1 MKFFLKIILTFL
13 LLFCCFSCS
22 QKAAKIIDNSRN
34 SYGKNKSISKSKTN
48 YSNNVS
54 QSNLDLIEVKE
65 GETLYSV
72 SKKYNISLRDLIKE
86 NDLTPPYNL
95 KSGTKLKTSS
105 LTSQKIHEVKNGET
119 LYSISRTYNMRID
132 DLVEINDLPKPY
144 NVRVGDKIKIVNDN
158 SLPPTA
164 TKEVIITKTTFDTK
178 NLSKA
183 QNLPFASNVVDK
195 NAVTINPINN
205 NIAAKNEASKP
216 IASKTI
222 TPKPDTKTLNFSAIE
237 KSLDR
242 FNHFSW
248 PIKGPVIS
256 KFGPKSGGLY
266 NDGINIK
273 AKEGDEVSASE
284 DGMVAY
290 VGNELKGYGNLIIVK
305 HSSGWIT
312 AYAHL
317 KNSLVKRGQKV
328 NKGDKIAIV
337 GSTGNVTSPQLYFG
351 LRKGR
356 DAVNPQNYLK

>member
-1 MKFFLKIILTFL
+1 MKFFLKIILSFL

-34 SYGKNKSISKSKTN
+34 SYSKNKSISKAKTN
-48 YSNNVS
+48 YSNSATLTNS
-54 QSNLDLIEVKE
+54 DLIEVKE

-105 LTSQKIHEVKNGET
+105 LTPQKIHEVKNGET
-119 LYSISRTYNMRID
+119 LYSISRAYNMRID

-144 NVRVGDKIKIVNDN
+144 NVRVGEKIKIVSDN
-158 SLPPTA
+158 SLPQNA
-164 TKEVIITKTTFDTK
+164 TKEVTITKTTFDTK

-183 QNLPFASNVVDK
+183 QNLPL
-195 NAVTINPINN
+195 TN
-205 NIAAKNEASKP
+205 NIAAKNDDSKP
-216 IASKTI
+216 INYKPI
-222 TPKPDTKTLNFSAIE
+222 PPKPETKTLNFSAIE
-237 KSLDR
+237 KSLDK

-248 PIKGPVIS
+248 PIKGQVIS

-328 NKGDKIAIV
+328 NKGEKIATV